1 MPGIEG
7 RKTDGRCHL
16 RSKEEDRLNRRTVG
30 SEQERVAAAFLIE
43 QGYEIRQMNF
53 RCRSGEI
60 DIVASEG
67 RYLVFVEVKYRSS
80 GSAGDPLEAVGKKK
94 QRQISRT
101 ASVYL
106 HLHGLSGD
114 TPCRFDVVGI
124 TGAGHV
130 RLVRNAFD
138 YC

>member
-1 MPGIEG
+1 MN
-7 RKTDGRCHL
+7 K
-16 RSKEEDRLNRRTVG
+16 RTVG
-30 SEQERVAAAFLIE
+30 SEQERVAADYLKG
-43 QGYEIRQMNF
+43 QGYVIRQMNF

-80 GSAGDPLEAVGKKK
+80 GSAGDPLEAVGPKK

-101 ASVYL
+101 AAVYL
-106 HLHGLSGD
+106 HMHGLSGD
-114 TPCRFDVVGI
+114 TPSRFDVVGI
-124 TGAGHV
+124 TGDGTV
-130 RLVRNAFD
+130 RLLRNAFD